1 MPNGEGSLEDRVA
14 GDAGEKEE
22 EKKPSSFEIAGEEIS
37 QAFKVT
43 RDIGIAAGSFGLAA
57 LVSGYDALYSASV
70 IPLARILSKEKAELK
85 DIRDKTIVGAGI
97 GSLVP
102 IIVDTIKQV
111 PAAFVI
117 TNSIAAASVVGGLGF
132 LVLNPVLN
140 GAYYI
145 LDYAVTN
152 KTLNPIKLY
161 SHLKE
166 NYVDSIKRT
175 WKLSAVQSVA
185 MGVTY
190 AVPALAPLLFPALAI
205 STLMFALQLSKNGV
219 DYEKVKNLAIA
230 PFKIPYY
237 LTVKAP
243 YYFVSGAV
251 SLGTKAYS
259 GAASFLTRLGNGI
272 NQYMNNLSSAA
283 SAPSP
288 AGEETPAGG

>member
-14 GDAGEKEE
+14 GEQGEKKE

-37 QAFKVT
+37 QAFKAT

-85 DIRDKTIVGAGI
+85 DIRDSAIVGAGL

-102 IIVDTIKQV
+102 IIVDTIEQV
-111 PAAFVI
+111 PAAFGI
-117 TNSIAAASVVGGLGF
+117 TNSIAAASAVGGLGF

-140 GAYYI
+140 GVYHI

-152 KTLNPIKLY
+152 KTLNPVKLY

-166 NYVDSIKRT
+166 NYVDSFKRT

-205 STLMFALQLSKNGV
+205 SSLMFALQLSKNGV

-237 LTVKAP
+237 LAVRAP
-243 YYFVSGAV
+243 YYLVSGAV
-251 SLGTKAYS
+251 SLGSKGYDVAT
-259 GAASFLTRLGNGI
+259 SFLFRLGNGI
-272 NQYMNNLSSAA
+272 NQYANNLSAA
-283 SAPSP
+283 APAPSG
-288 AGEETPAGG
+288 AGQEAPAGG